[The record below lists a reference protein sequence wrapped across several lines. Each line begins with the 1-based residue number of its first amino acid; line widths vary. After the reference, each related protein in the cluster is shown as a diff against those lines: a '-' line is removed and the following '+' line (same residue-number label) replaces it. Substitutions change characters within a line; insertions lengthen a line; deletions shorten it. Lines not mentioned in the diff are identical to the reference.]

1 MEVEHCHWEMKV
13 IGTCA
18 TYDVTLWPFI
28 SEMALG
34 REVHKPAGLTDDEL
48 KMNEAGQLS

>member
-1 MEVEHCHWEMKV
+1 MPHKMSPCGLLFLK
-13 IGTCA
+13 
-18 TYDVTLWPFI
+18 DI

-48 KMNEAGQLS
+48 KMIEAGHLS